1 VVPAHPGLVA
11 EVDVVDVQQQFGL
24 ALAAPD
30 LRTTGRL
37 IDKLPPT
44 PGSSLSPAA
53 TGKVLF
59 WLHPPPAN
67 AT

>member
-24 ALAAPD
+24 ALAVPD

-37 IDKLPPT
+37 IDKLP
-44 PGSSLSPAA
+44 A
-53 TGKVLF
+53 
-59 WLHPPPAN
+59 
-67 AT
+67 